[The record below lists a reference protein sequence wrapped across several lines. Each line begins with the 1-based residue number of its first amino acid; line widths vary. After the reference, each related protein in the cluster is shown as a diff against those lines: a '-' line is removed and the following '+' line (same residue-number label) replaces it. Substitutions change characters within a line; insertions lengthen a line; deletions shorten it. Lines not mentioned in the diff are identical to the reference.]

1 MIADHLNKSGPVRL
15 PPSRTAPAVYN
26 PSGGLVSSWTA
37 GSLPSNAQVEGVA
50 TNGTDVWL
58 VDNKTDKVFK
68 YTGAASRLSGSQNAA
83 SSFSLAAGNTSPKD
97 IVTDGVSLWVVND
110 STTDKV
116 FKYTLAGTLVGSWT
130 ITTSGTSSPT
140 GITIDP
146 TNVSDIWIVDSA
158 ADKVFQYT
166 AAASRTLGSQSAA
179 ADFLLSAG
187 NTNPQG
193 IADPPS
199 PAAAIRDIALA
210 DASHA
215 TESTRVMAVDDY
227 LTSERDQHA
236 GRRSESF
243 DDSFLDTLFGLDQRR
258 GKIRT
263 LGHGQR

>member
-1 MIADHLNKSGPVRL
+1 L
-15 PPSRTAPAVYN
+15 
-26 PSGGLVSSWTA
+26 
-37 GSLPSNAQVEGVA
+37 
-50 TNGTDVWL
+50 WL

-130 ITTSGTSSPT
+130 ISTSGASSPT

-146 TNVSDIWIVDSA
+146 TNVSDIWIVDSF
-158 ADKVFQYT
+158 ADAVFQYT
-166 AAASRTLGSQSAA
+166 AAASRTSGSQSAA
-179 ADFLLSAG
+179 TSFALATG

-199 PAAAIRDIALA
+199 PPAATIQAPPGR
-210 DASHA
+210 ASRSP
-215 TESTRVMAVDDY
+215 ESTRVMAVDDY
-227 LTSERDQHA
+227 LSAGLDQRA
-236 GRRSESF
+236 RRRSESLA
-243 DDSFLDTLFGLDQRR
+243 DSFFDTLFGLDQRR
-258 GKIRT
+258 GKNGGLKLT
-263 LGHGQR
+263 QR